1 MYHPILSLSII
12 AYKQGFMLPWV
23 QRKVSEMKNRKMVVR
38 VFALLLALIMLA
50 SMLPSLIQWF

>member
-23 QRKVSEMKNRKMVVR
+23 QRKVSEMKNRKMIVR

>member
-1 MYHPILSLSII
+1 
-12 AYKQGFMLPWV
+12 MLPWV
-23 QRKVSEMKNRKMVVR
+23 QRKVSEMKNRKMIVR